1 VRVYDKEGCRLTSCC
16 ECYST
21 YSMDDGSLTC
31 KKCHR
36 EVPEGEGDGMEY
48 RILQWRY
55 IRNGGGV
62 VNGEEFK
69 VITGGEYEATQSGG

>member
-1 VRVYDKEGCRLTSCC
+1 
-16 ECYST
+16 
-21 YSMDDGSLTC
+21 MDDGSLTC
-31 KKCHR
+31 KKCHQ

-69 VITGGEYEATQSGG
+69 VITGG